1 MAVTAAHTLMVRTK
15 SCDDVMSHIV
25 KSIDQSEAILLT
37 NQRPVFT
44 YMGSGAGSG
53 SGSGVGGGVGSLG
66 GGGVA
71 GLGGRGCLKHG
82 DYMEIF
88 TQSRHLCRLGFITQY
103 NGECGSSTIHHSPI
117 TKLPQFQILK
127 LVQHL

>member
-15 SCDDVMSHIV
+15 SCDDVISHIV
-25 KSIDQSEAILLT
+25 KSIDKSEAIFQA

-71 GLGGRGCLKHG
+71 GLGGRG
-82 DYMEIF
+82 
-88 TQSRHLCRLGFITQY
+88 
-103 NGECGSSTIHHSPI
+103 
-117 TKLPQFQILK
+117 
-127 LVQHL
+127 

>member
-15 SCDDVMSHIV
+15 SCDDVISHIV
-25 KSIDQSEAILLT
+25 KSIDKSEAIFQA

-82 DYMEIF
+82 NNH
-88 TQSRHLCRLGFITQY
+88 TQEASRLGFIAQH
-103 NGECGSSTIHHSPI
+103 NGECGSSTVHHTPTHHSF
-117 TKLPQFQILK
+117 K
-127 LVQHL
+127 